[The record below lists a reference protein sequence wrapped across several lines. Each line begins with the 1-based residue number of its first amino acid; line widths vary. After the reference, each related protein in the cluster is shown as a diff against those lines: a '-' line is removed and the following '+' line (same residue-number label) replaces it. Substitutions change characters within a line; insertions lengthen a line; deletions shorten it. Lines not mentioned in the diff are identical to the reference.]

1 MLLLVQVL
9 KLYAWEASFMQK
21 IQDIRQLEITALKW
35 FQYLEGT
42 QYLMW

>member
-21 IQDIRQLEITALKW
+21 IKDIRQLEITALKW